1 MPCVE
6 YHLLLI
12 LICLIKIG
20 ISLDLGQNHG
30 FSNNKFLASLSRTEE
45 YLVAVLES

>member
-12 LICLIKIG
+12 LICLMKSGINLNLGKKICVG
-20 ISLDLGQNHG
+20 LLNIH
-30 FSNNKFLASLSRTEE
+30 KE
-45 YLVAVLES
+45 YPQQVFGTAAGD

>member
-12 LICLIKIG
+12 LISLVKSG
-20 ISLDLGQNHG
+20 ISLDFGMKIYMG
-30 FSNNKFLASLSRTEE
+30 FLNIHKECNKH
-45 YLVAVLES
+45 YL

>member
-12 LICLIKIG
+12 LISLVKSG
-20 ISLDLGQNHG
+20 ISQDLGKNYELIFLKKNEQVFCA
-30 FSNNKFLASLSRTEE
+30 FSRD
-45 YLVAVLES
+45 